1 MEIEKL
7 EKYLQTYLDDV
18 ISPNMNQ
25 ELVGEEDEPIKM
37 NIFKILKGSYQPPIY
52 HAFID
57 IEPNWEGSYRKKIEN
72 DISDFMKI
80 LSINNKLKVHWNKR
94 PSFKGSETPKPFYG
108 TQEK

>member
-37 NIFKILKGSYQPPIY
+37 NVFQILKGSYQPPIY

-57 IEPNWEGSYRKKIEN
+57 VEPNWDGSYRKKIEN
-72 DISDFMKI
+72 DVNDFMKI
-80 LSINNKLKVHWNKR
+80 LSIPNRLKIHWNKR
-94 PSFKGSETPKPFYG
+94 PIYKGSETPKPFYG